1 MFEGNRLVRNRSS
14 AGFPPPPTVGFLWR
28 SGKLSGAEKRLLS
41 TVEALN
47 ESGQPA
53 FTFMDRRDAMRI
65 GNLDHPHL
73 VVYDL
78 PKISKACSLFQKW
91 VRQPNMRRY
100 LRRCEMAVARR
111 FMRRL
116 FRSHGVRVAH
126 ISMSTKLPTMI
137 PVPAIFEV
145 TSPDW
150 VDQILS
156 DDEIVP
162 PRMPLNA
169 VSTALAERLRSA
181 LPDRQVFVNPGLF
194 PNVRPQDVGQ
204 LDIGAKKN
212 VIVFAHRLI
221 PRKNGVL
228 FAEAV
233 KEFLPHRE
241 DWRVLIRG
249 RGPDVE
255 QVLSLLGPEIRSGAV
270 EMGFEIDL
278 AQILTDS
285 KIFVSLI
292 EPNNF
297 PSQSVLE
304 ALIYGNALVMS
315 KSADGE
321 SSFLA
326 DNGLLV
332 DLNPVSVAEGL
343 LELTQNGSRLTKMA
357 HASRKLA
364 LSQFSREDTLIH
376 LKNLFQ
382 IVGRS

>member
-1 MFEGNRLVRNRSS
+1 MVKNRSS
-14 AGFPPPPTVGFLWR
+14 GRFLSPPTVGFFWS

-47 ESGQPA
+47 ASGQPA
-53 FTFMDRRDAMRI
+53 LTFLDRRDATRI

-78 PKISKACSLFQKW
+78 PKSSKACSFIQK
-91 VRQPNMRRY
+91 RFPQANMGRY
-100 LRRCEMAVARR
+100 LRQCEMAAAKR

-116 FRSHGVRVAH
+116 LRSHGVKVAH

-137 PVPAIFEV
+137 PVPAVFEV

-150 VDQILS
+150 VDRILN
-156 DDEIVP
+156 DDEILP
-162 PRMPLNA
+162 AKMPLNA

-181 LPDRQVFVNPGLF
+181 LQDRQVFVNPGLF
-194 PNVRPQDVGQ
+194 PNVRPQDVRQ
-204 LDIGAKKN
+204 LDINAKKN
-212 VIVFAHRLI
+212 LIVFAHRLI

-233 KEFLPHRE
+233 KEFLTHRE

-249 RGPDVE
+249 RGPDLE
-255 QVLSLLGPEIRSGAV
+255 KILSLLGPEIRSGAV
-270 EMGFEIDL
+270 DVGFESDL
-278 AQILTDS
+278 AETLSES

-304 ALIYGNALVMS
+304 ALTYGNALVMS
-315 KSADGE
+315 KSGDGE

-326 DNGLLV
+326 GNGLLV

-343 LELTQNGSRLTKMA
+343 LKLTDNGSSLTKMA
-357 HASRKLA
+357 HASRR
-364 LSQFSREDTLIH
+364 LSLSRFSREDTLLH
-376 LKNLFQ
+376 LKNIFKIIL
-382 IVGRS
+382 GS